1 MLTEGCADYYGAV
14 DRGQGRVSES
24 DRGDR
29 YQPPAGRMMMQ
40 MVGSFAQFEPQ
51 HTNKAIDYPERAG
64 CIDAPVMMIAE

>member
-1 MLTEGCADYYGAV
+1 
-14 DRGQGRVSES
+14 
-24 DRGDR
+24 
-29 YQPPAGRMMMQ
+29 MMMQ